1 MLITWFDIV
10 STISNRVLTMI
21 FKWYKRQAIGCQP

>member
-10 STISNRVLTMI
+10 STISNQMLTVG
-21 FKWYKRQAIGCQP
+21 FKRFNG

>member
-10 STISNRVLTMI
+10 STISNQMLTVG
-21 FKWYKRQAIGCQP
+21 FGRFNG